1 MDASKATRVLVPQR
15 FERRRCASRGAPR
28 PIRACAWR
36 WRSSAWRATCNAK
49 VDARVPLSFRVES
62 CRRAFRDEFFRPFLK
77 RPFLLKSLFVWAITL
92 TTRAE
97 PRENKRRFA
106 TRAFRVPEIAPALLP
121 VPVFAFSATSA
132 SRSPIASR
140 ARDASEWSART
151 RGVRPKHRTPGG
163 EGSRRARERRESRV
177 ASRRARGNVVRVG
190 HPSSSGAPDVGRGG
204 GRAVTRRTDVVEERT
219 SATPS
224 LSMSSSALKQA
235 AKAAGTA
242 SSRLASGS
250 RLWSS
255 RRPRPCGCATCCAD
269 ETNPT

>member
-15 FERRRCASRGAPR
+15 YERRRCASRGAPR

-62 CRRAFRDEFFRPFLK
+62 CRRAFRDEFFR
-77 RPFLLKSLFVWAITL
+77 AISQTAIFYKEPL
-92 TTRAE
+92 RMGNHSETTRAE

-106 TRAFRVPEIAPALLP
+106 TRAFAFPKSLRRFFR

-151 RGVRPKHRTPGG
+151 RGVRPKHRTPAGRG
-163 EGSRRARERRESRV
+163 RAEPGRDERAGSRAGARAGTSFGWV
-177 ASRRARGNVVRVG
+177 ILPLRGL
-190 HPSSSGAPDVGRGG
+190 PTSGAG
-204 GRAVTRRTDVVEERT
+204 AVE
-219 SATPS
+219 P
-224 LSMSSSALKQA
+224 
-235 AKAAGTA
+235 
-242 SSRLASGS
+242 
-250 RLWSS
+250 
-255 RRPRPCGCATCCAD
+255 
-269 ETNPT
+269 